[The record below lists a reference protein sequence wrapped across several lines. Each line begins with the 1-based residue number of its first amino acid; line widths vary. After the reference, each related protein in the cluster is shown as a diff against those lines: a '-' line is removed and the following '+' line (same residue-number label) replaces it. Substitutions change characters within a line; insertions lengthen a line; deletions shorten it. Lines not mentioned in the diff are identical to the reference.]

1 MLNELPLHIQ
11 YILLKEDI
19 KPDLD
24 VYPFTIP
31 VIRNFKGL
39 DLKKPVTFIIGENG
53 SGKSTLLEAI
63 AVAHGFNPEGGSKNF
78 NFATKESHS
87 SFHKYS
93 KIGKSSNYAR
103 DDYFLRAESYY
114 NLATEMD
121 KLDEEPG
128 LTPPI
133 KDSYGGISL
142 HKRSHGESFWALL
155 KYRLGG
161 NGVYIFDEPEA
172 ALSPM
177 RLLGLL
183 IRIDDLVKK
192 NSQFIISTHSPIVM
206 AYPNADI
213 YEIVDGSLVPTKL
226 EDTKHFYLTKYFMMN
241 PRKMLND
248 LGIKTSDD

>member
-1 MLNELPLHIQ
+1 MDQLPLHIQ
-11 YILLKEDI
+11 YIRLKEDI
-19 KPDLD
+19 KPDID

-39 DLKKPVTFIIGENG
+39 KFKKPVTFIIGENG
-53 SGKSTLLEAI
+53 TGKSTLLEAI
-63 AVAHGFNPEGGSKNF
+63 AVAYGFNAEGGSKNF
-78 NFATKESHS
+78 NFSTKESHS
-87 SFHKYS
+87 SFHKYLRIVRS
-93 KIGKSSNYAR
+93 FNAAR
-103 DDYFLRAESYY
+103 DGYFLRAESYY

-121 KLDEEPG
+121 KLDDEPG

-133 KDSYGGISL
+133 KDSYGGVSL
-142 HKRSHGESFWALL
+142 HERSHGESFWALL

-177 RLLGLL
+177 RLLSLL
-183 IRIDDLVKK
+183 VRIDDLVKK

-213 YEIVDGSLVPTKL
+213 YDITDGELRITKL
-226 EDTKHFYLTKYFMMN
+226 EDIQHFCLTKYFMMN
-241 PRKMLND
+241 PQKMLNE
-248 LGIKTSDD
+248 LGIKTPED